1 MLKVSGLLVNLRGLD
16 LLKIMKDS
24 MISDGYGTP
33 GMCASVRS
41 CLHGM

>member
-24 MISDGYGTP
+24 MISDGYSTR
-33 GMCASVRS
+33 GMCASLRS